1 MSFLVDRILTSG
13 GNRDSFLQKEHDI
26 ECEKM
31 HGHSEDTIVDDFGI
45 ILKGKKEANH
55 SV

>member
-31 HGHSEDTIVDDFGI
+31 HGHSEDTIVDDFVWHNPE
-45 ILKGKKEANH
+45 GKKR
-55 SV
+55 S